1 MPNLKRN
8 GVNLHYETH
17 GDGPAILLS
26 HGYSATAE
34 MWRGQIEALSRG
46 HQLIVWDMR
55 GHGRS
60 DYPDDQS
67 AYSEEA
73 TVADMAA
80 LLDAAGADRAI
91 VGGLSLGG
99 YMSLAFH
106 RVHPRRVR
114 ALLIIDTGPGF
125 KNDEARER
133 WNQRALG
140 YGTRFETDGLAYLR
154 TLSPEM
160 AMSTHRSA
168 DGLIRAAR
176 GMLVQ
181 RDDSVIR
188 SLPEIRVPSL
198 IVVGAN
204 DTPFLQAADVM
215 AAKIPHAKKI
225 VIPDAGHSANID
237 QPAFFNRAVLDFL
250 ENLPA

>member
-1 MPNLKRN
+1 MPSLSRD
-8 GVNLHYETH
+8 GVHLHYETY
-17 GDGPAILLS
+17 GEGPAILLS
-26 HGYSATAE
+26 HGYSATSE
-34 MWRGQIEALSRG
+34 MWRGQIEALSRR

-60 DYPDDQS
+60 DYPQEVS

-80 LLDAAGADRAI
+80 LLDAVGADRAI

-106 RVHPRRVR
+106 RVHPDRVH

-125 KNDEARER
+125 KNDEARKR
-133 WNQRALG
+133 WNQRALD
-140 YGTRFETDGLAYLR
+140 YASRFGAEGLAYLR

-168 DGLIRAAR
+168 DGLVRAAH
-176 GMLVQ
+176 GMLTQ
-181 RDDSVIR
+181 RNDRVIQ
-188 SLPEIRVPSL
+188 SLPDIRVPSL
-198 IVVGAN
+198 IIVGAN
-204 DTPFLQAADVM
+204 DTAFLAAADYM
-215 AAKIPHAKKI
+215 AAKIPLAAKV
-225 VIPDAGHSANID
+225 VIPNAGHSANID
-237 QPAFFNRAVLDFL
+237 QPELFNQAVLQFL
-250 ENLPA
+250 DTA